1 MKNSNN
7 GTSDINKAIN
17 PPVQDSDRLVETNY
31 NFQFRHL
38 IIIFF
43 LLISF
48 LLCVSY
54 LQKASLQNLLFKT
67 QEWYQQDSA
76 ERLAN
81 LTATSLELLFE
92 TASQNITDS
101 DLEAERIIQA
111 FNIIMS
117 QQVLQQNVDQ
127 VAIFIQEKNRIV
139 VIDDGK
145 SLFNYFFSPDE
156 ATNLPDGA
164 YDRAMSLFNEI
175 GEGFRK
181 SEEIRSIREGKST
194 FHVFVPFVPKG
205 ELVGAV
211 YVKNTPDFGFITR
224 EIISNFDETALIF
237 ASLILFGLLAVF
249 FISSYTVKERDDAR
263 EELFKERE
271 FLIRDAIH
279 HQKESQFTKRIYHTH
294 HKAEKVMGFIKED
307 LRALGTNTIEDIK
320 LRVTRY
326 ANFISRVIY
335 DMKWYD
341 PPLQTI
347 RNPIFR
353 TDLNEVIQFIVQH
366 IFLRTA
372 GQHGCKFELDL
383 AESLPAIS
391 VNEFVVWEVL
401 EPIMQNS
408 IEHSADKAVTVT
420 ISTEYLP
427 ELLEIHTYI
436 KDNGYGFPDELLEK
450 SPSGV
455 KRIFLENISTKTD
468 SRNSGYGC
476 YLAYEISKRCGWAID
491 ALNLPEG
498 GSCIKLTIPYKKAVK
513 NEAT

>member
-7 GTSDINKAIN
+7 GTSDINKAITQ
-17 PPVQDSDRLVETNY
+17 PVQDSDRLVETNY

-194 FHVFVPFVPKG
+194 
-205 ELVGAV
+205 
-211 YVKNTPDFGFITR
+211 
-224 EIISNFDETALIF
+224 
-237 ASLILFGLLAVF
+237 
-249 FISSYTVKERDDAR
+249 
-263 EELFKERE
+263 
-271 FLIRDAIH
+271 
-279 HQKESQFTKRIYHTH
+279 
-294 HKAEKVMGFIKED
+294 
-307 LRALGTNTIEDIK
+307 
-320 LRVTRY
+320 
-326 ANFISRVIY
+326 
-335 DMKWYD
+335 
-341 PPLQTI
+341 
-347 RNPIFR
+347 
-353 TDLNEVIQFIVQH
+353 
-366 IFLRTA
+366 
-372 GQHGCKFELDL
+372 
-383 AESLPAIS
+383 
-391 VNEFVVWEVL
+391 
-401 EPIMQNS
+401 
-408 IEHSADKAVTVT
+408 
-420 ISTEYLP
+420 
-427 ELLEIHTYI
+427 
-436 KDNGYGFPDELLEK
+436 
-450 SPSGV
+450 
-455 KRIFLENISTKTD
+455 
-468 SRNSGYGC
+468 
-476 YLAYEISKRCGWAID
+476 
-491 ALNLPEG
+491 
-498 GSCIKLTIPYKKAVK
+498 
-513 NEAT
+513 

>member
-1 MKNSNN
+1 MTDINN
-7 GTSDINKAIN
+7 GKPDISKVID
-17 PPVQDSDRLVETNY
+17 PPDHHTGRLVDTNY

-92 TASQNITDS
+92 TAGQNLTDS

-127 VAIFIQEKNRIV
+127 VAIFIQAKNHIV
-139 VIDDGK
+139 VIDDGR
-145 SLFNYFFSPDE
+145 SLFNYFFSSETTTD
-156 ATNLPDGA
+156 LPSGA
-164 YDRAMSLFNEI
+164 YNYAIDLFEKI
-175 GEGFRK
+175 GEGFST

-211 YVKNTPDFGFITR
+211 YVKNTPDFGFITQ

-271 FLIRDAIH
+271 YLIRDAIH

-353 TDLNEVIQFIVQH
+353 TDLNEVIEFIVQH

-372 GQHGCKFELDL
+372 EQHGCKFQLDL
-383 AESLPAIS
+383 ADSLPVIS

-401 EPIMQNS
+401 EPLMQNS
-408 IEHSADKAVTVT
+408 IEHSAEKAVTVT

-427 ELLEIHTYI
+427 ELHEIHIYI
-436 KDNGYGFPDELLEK
+436 KDNGYGFPAALLEK

-455 KRIFLENISTKTD
+455 KRIFLENITTKTD

-476 YLAYEISKRCGWAID
+476 YLAFEISKRCGWEID
-491 ALNLPEG
+491 ALNIPDG
-498 GSCIKLTIPYKKAVK
+498 GSCIKLTIPYKKIGTYETA
-513 NEAT
+513 